1 MDHPVIHISW
11 NDAVAF
17 CKWGGKGCP
26 QKQSGNMPAELGY
39 RTIFWSL
46 LEIGN
51 NACTMMLPDAKPFLQ
66 ALVVKV

>member
-1 MDHPVIHISW
+1 MV
-11 NDAVAF
+11 
-17 CKWGGKGCP
+17 
-26 QKQSGNMPAELGY
+26 GY
-39 RTIFWSL
+39 RGRGSPYFQSLLFVAVFWSL